1 MDHGGHAGHGDM
13 PSDSPHAMACKMSML
28 WNTDPVGH
36 CLVFPSLQIT
46 QSSVVPYLAAIV
58 LLSMLCEYLRLS
70 LSSFDRALRS
80 NLRGGAYPPPS
91 RIDGA
96 STPRLGTP
104 AGGLRRTSALG
115 LPTDLSEEA
124 LLGGGAHGSRA
135 RYWGVV
141 RLPWTVQLRR
151 SLHYVAHISL
161 SFYIMLLV
169 MSYNAQII
177 FSIILGAFL
186 GHFIFQRSIDL
197 GASGEDEPK
206 ATALGATLRYST
218 ASLYLYCTTAPV
230 PTLSGAPAS
239 LVVRLL
245 SPTHP
250 LLTRPIS
257 PQPATVLRLD
267 PGGLGDS
274 SCARDR
280 SSDRHHEGLLFPFL
294 EHIVDSPGNQ
304 STPTELVDHF
314 PRFLPLAHLDG
325 VLLFD
330 LRLRLTTF
338 HLTLLVI
345 VTVDGHNPSDSV
357 DLVNPCLSS
366 LRRNDLNVYRTFAL
380 YIFTFVLLHPHLLAL
395 THTEPSDADD
405 KQPSRRSDR
414 SRRRRS
420 PRSLARR
427 PSYRTLDPGLASLR
441 RSPRASSL
449 L

>member
-1 MDHGGHAGHGDM
+1 MDHGGMDHGGHAGHGDM

-206 ATALGATLRYST
+206 
-218 ASLYLYCTTAPV
+218 
-230 PTLSGAPAS
+230 
-239 LVVRLL
+239 
-245 SPTHP
+245 
-250 LLTRPIS
+250 
-257 PQPATVLRLD
+257 
-267 PGGLGDS
+267 GLQ
-274 SCARDR
+274 C
-280 SSDRHHEGLLFPFL
+280 H
-294 EHIVDSPGNQ
+294 
-304 STPTELVDHF
+304 
-314 PRFLPLAHLDG
+314 
-325 VLLFD
+325 
-330 LRLRLTTF
+330 
-338 HLTLLVI
+338 
-345 VTVDGHNPSDSV
+345 
-357 DLVNPCLSS
+357 
-366 LRRNDLNVYRTFAL
+366 
-380 YIFTFVLLHPHLLAL
+380 
-395 THTEPSDADD
+395 
-405 KQPSRRSDR
+405 
-414 SRRRRS
+414 
-420 PRSLARR
+420 
-427 PSYRTLDPGLASLR
+427 
-441 RSPRASSL
+441 
-449 L
+449 